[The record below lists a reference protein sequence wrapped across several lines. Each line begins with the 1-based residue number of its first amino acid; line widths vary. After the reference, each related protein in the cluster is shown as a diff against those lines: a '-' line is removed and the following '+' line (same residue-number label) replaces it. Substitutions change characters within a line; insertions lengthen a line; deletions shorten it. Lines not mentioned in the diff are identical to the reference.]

1 LKIINQNHGHK
12 FQSKLQGIIPST
24 VRDCSTNKFQCT
36 SFSKFES
43 HNKVRIISLGCPKN
57 LIDSEVM
64 GGLLNQS
71 GRQLVDSSDSADIVI
86 VNTCAFINP
95 AKEEAIEEI
104 LTLACEKK
112 KNNPQLRIVVA
123 GCLAQRYGKELF
135 AQMPEVDLFIGTG
148 EVGNIVSHINKFNQD
163 KFRRESVITKPD
175 FLMNFEHKRILSTTA
190 TSAYL
195 KISDGCSNRC
205 SYCVIQ
211 PDDILRET
219 ETLIRRGIKEIIIT
233 AQDTTNYGR
242 DLKGRPR
249 LSALLND
256 MAKIKNLKW
265 IRLLYAHPACV
276 TIDLLEIIAA
286 NEKICRYIDLPIQ
299 HIDDDI
305 LKAMNRK
312 VTGAKIKEVIAQARK
327 IIPGVALR
335 TSIIVGFPGETPT
348 RFNRL
353 LDFVNE
359 TKFDHLG
366 VFTYSRE
373 EGTIAAS
380 LKSHVSEKEKE
391 RCREII
397 MNEQAAISAAIN
409 RTLIGSTQEV
419 LIEEKSDRG
428 DYAYTGRCRRQAPEI
443 DGITYIKKSK
453 TQTGSIVKCKITSAD
468 EYDLYGEIIN

>member
-1 LKIINQNHGHK
+1 MKKINQ
-12 FQSKLQGIIPST
+12 
-24 VRDCSTNKFQCT
+24 
-36 SFSKFES
+36 
-43 HNKVRIISLGCPKN
+43 NKVRIISLGCPKN

-64 GGLLNQS
+64 AGLLNQS
-71 GRQLVDSSDSADIVI
+71 GRQLVNSSDSADIVI

-104 LTLACEKK
+104 LTLAEEKK
-112 KNNPQLRIVVA
+112 KNNPRLRIVVA

-148 EVGNIVSHINKFNQD
+148 EVGNIVSHINKLNQE
-163 KFRRESVITKPD
+163 KNRRDAVITKPD
-175 FLMNFEHKRILSTTA
+175 FLMNYQHPRILSTTA
-190 TSAYL
+190 ASTYL

-205 SYCVIQ
+205 SYCVIPSIRGAARSRK
-211 PDDILRET
+211 PDDILGEA
-219 ETLIRRGIKEIIIT
+219 EILANRGIKEIIIT
-233 AQDTTNYGR
+233 AQDTTNYGS

-249 LSALLND
+249 LSVLLND
-256 MAKIKNLKW
+256 MAKIKSIKW
-265 IRLLYAHPACV
+265 IRLLYAHPARV
-276 TIDLLEIIAA
+276 TTDLLETIAA

-312 VTGAKIKEVIAQARK
+312 VTGAKIREVIAQARRT
-327 IIPGVALR
+327 IPGIALR
-335 TSIIVGFPGETPT
+335 TSLIVGFPGETPT
-348 RFNRL
+348 RFNRV

-373 EGTIAAS
+373 EGTIAAN

-391 RCREII
+391 RRRETI
-397 MNEQAAISAAIN
+397 MNEQAAISHTIN
-409 RTLIGSTQEV
+409 KTLIGSTQEV
-419 LIEEKSDRG
+419 LIEGESDRG
-428 DYAYTGRCRRQAPEI
+428 DYAYMGRCRRQAPEI

-453 TQTGSIVKCKITSAD
+453 AQIGKIVKCKITAVD
-468 EYDLYGEIIN
+468 EYDLFGEIIN

>member
-1 LKIINQNHGHK
+1 MKKSNKNKI
-12 FQSKLQGIIPST
+12 
-24 VRDCSTNKFQCT
+24 
-36 SFSKFES
+36 
-43 HNKVRIISLGCPKN
+43 RIISLGCPKN

-71 GRQLVDSSDSADIVI
+71 GSILVDSNDSADIVI

-104 LTLACEKK
+104 LMLAEGKK
-112 KNNPQLRIVVA
+112 KNNPKLRIVVA

-135 AQMPEVDLFIGTG
+135 TQMPEVDLFIGTG
-148 EVGNIVSHINKFNQD
+148 EVGNIVSHIDKLNQE
-163 KFRRESVITKPD
+163 KHKRNTVITKPD
-175 FLMNFEHKRILSTTA
+175 FLMNFKHQRILSSTA
-190 TSAYL
+190 ASAYL

-205 SYCVIQ
+205 SYCVIPSIRGKARSRK
-211 PDDILRET
+211 PDDILQEA

-233 AQDTTNYGR
+233 AQDTTSFGR

-256 MAKIKNLKW
+256 MTKIKGVKW
-265 IRLLYAHPACV
+265 LRLLYAHPARV
-276 TIDLLEIIAA
+276 TTELLETIAA
-286 NEKICRYIDLPIQ
+286 NEKICNYIDLPIQ
-299 HIDDDI
+299 NIDDDI

-312 VTGAKIKEVIAQARK
+312 VTGAKIKEVIAQARQ

-335 TSIIVGFPGETPT
+335 TSLIVGFPGETPT

-373 EGTIAAS
+373 EGTIAAN
-380 LKSHVSEKEKE
+380 LKSQVSEKEKE
-391 RCREII
+391 RRRETI

-409 RTLIGSTQEV
+409 KTLIGSIQEV
-419 LIEEKSDRG
+419 LIEGESDRE
-428 DYAYTGRCRRQAPEI
+428 DYAYIGRCRRQAPEI
-443 DGITYIKKSK
+443 DGVTYIKDS
-453 TQTGSIVKCKITSAD
+453 TSAIGSIVKCKITAVD
-468 EYDLYGEIIN
+468 EYDLFGKTIS

>member
-1 LKIINQNHGHK
+1 MKKTI
-12 FQSKLQGIIPST
+12 
-24 VRDCSTNKFQCT
+24 
-36 SFSKFES
+36 

-86 VNTCAFINP
+86 VNTCAFINA

-112 KNNPQLRIVVA
+112 KNNPQMRIVVA

-148 EVGNIVSHINKFNQD
+148 EVGNIVSHINKLNQE
-163 KFRRESVITKPD
+163 KYRRESVITKPD
-175 FLMNFEHKRILSTTA
+175 FLMNFQHPRILSTTA
-190 TSAYL
+190 ASTYL

-205 SYCVIQ
+205 SYCVIPSIRGAARSRQ
-211 PDDILRET
+211 PDDILQEA
-219 ETLIRRGIKEIIIT
+219 EILAKRGIKEIIIT

-256 MAKIKNLKW
+256 MAKIKSIKW
-265 IRLLYAHPACV
+265 IRLLYAHPARV
-276 TIDLLEIIAA
+276 TTDLLDTIAA

-312 VTGAKIKEVIAQARK
+312 VTGTKIKEVIAEARQ

-353 LDFVNE
+353 IDFVNE

-366 VFTYSRE
+366 VFTYSKE
-373 EGTIAAS
+373 EETIAAN

-391 RCREII
+391 RRRETI
-397 MNEQAAISAAIN
+397 MNEQAAISHAIN
-409 RTLIGSTQEV
+409 KTLIGSIQEV
-419 LIEEKSDRG
+419 LIEGESDRG
-428 DYAYTGRCRRQAPEI
+428 DYAYLGRCRRQAPEI

-453 TQTGSIVKCKITSAD
+453 VQIGKIVKCKITAAD
-468 EYDLYGEIIN
+468 EYDLFGEIIN